1 MNKVLDKS
9 PPIIIS
15 GACLNFEKE
24 RKKIIGYIEELELV
38 VRLKIDCEVS
48 STGNSFGWEFFQIYF
63 DPMFIEKL
71 TEIYHDIINEEGVTL
86 EQQFV
91 LWLSKQFKKK
101 NLDYNLKLTEI
112 PYESTRGF
120 RLDPNNYRDD
130 SLLEDLK

>member
-1 MNKVLDKS
+1 LIKVLDKS

-24 RKKIIGYIEELELV
+24 RTKIIRYIDELELV
-38 VRLKIDCEVS
+38 IRFNFDYEVS
-48 STGNSFGWEFFQIYF
+48 SNGNAFGWDFFQIYF
-63 DPMFIEKL
+63 DPLFIGKL
-71 TEIYHDIINEEGVTL
+71 TEIYQDIINEEGVTV

-101 NLDYNLKLTEI
+101 NLDYNLKLIEI
-112 PYESTRGF
+112 PYESTKGF

-130 SLLEDLK
+130 SLLEDLR